1 MYFVWDAASGQSRLC
16 SGSAPDFQ
24 APCAK
29 PRPFP
34 TCFVCVCVCKVSP
47 FTATC
52 FVGVRKTALLLGEN
66 SFHVILNRQ
75 EICEKEEVLGKRV
88 VDTASDAAAICSN
101 TPGCTRFA
109 YFTVSATAQF
119 TTNSAFFCSGLSR
132 GINAAGWIAGAT
144 SDAFSAEPYADN
156 VFDDKWPVVL

>member
-1 MYFVWDAASGQSRLC
+1 MRPAGRVGCAADLLQTFRLLAQSL
-16 SGSAPDFQ
+16 DLFLH
-24 APCAK
+24 
-29 PRPFP
+29 
-34 TCFVCVCVCKVSP
+34 VLCVCVCKVSP

-66 SFHVILNRQ
+66 SFRMILNRQ

-88 VDTASDAAAICSN
+88 VDTVSDAAAICSN